1 MDMISKLPPGII
13 ETILCLLP
21 IQEAARTS
29 ILSKEWRYHWIKIPK
44 LVFDE
49 DTFEEVSAN
58 GVEVSGWEPTFEAP
72 NQRKKLTKRCR
83 CFYAIFQVLLMHEG
97 PIHEFTLSI
106 DTDDSCV
113 EIDQIIFHLSRKN
126 TVKKLTLEF
135 LWDYRLPKSL
145 FSLHQL
151 TDLYL
156 IRCDVYYEPTFNGF
170 SSLTSLWLEAV
181 MTSKETLM
189 HLLSNCPL
197 LDTLYIWE
205 TTINVTDDSSIINLF
220 ECLPVIENLSIFSE
234 VIESFAQGG
243 VPRKL
248 PTALIHL
255 KYLCIESVSFI
266 HIHGLPI
273 LGLLIRSSP
282 NLEKLKIGIL
292 DDSFLKEAE
301 KCYSL
306 TVDDYSDIWLENLN
320 ELEIINMGRRM
331 SGINV
336 VKLILGKSPMLKKVK
351 IFLDYYVTKDE
362 ELEITRSILYSSH
375 ASPMIKFDVKN
386 RCNS

>member
-197 LDTLYIWE
+197 LDTL
-205 TTINVTDDSSIINLF
+205 
-220 ECLPVIENLSIFSE
+220 
-234 VIESFAQGG
+234 SFAQGG